1 MRTTFSHPYS
11 EEFARQ
17 CIMHCFPELEWNLQL
32 NNDDPPDL
40 IDEIKS
46 VGIEVTSANQDAE
59 IDFLFEK
66 YIRHEKDAIP
76 EKTKKKIES
85 LRGRFIFSD
94 ADGEEVLAGCLHGVR
109 QIDFENVIRSVITKT
124 ERLNKGNYKYY
135 SIDGLFVNDSDS
147 FLFEKGVP
155 EIMERIERETNCY
168 KRHYST
174 LFVFCH
180 HDMYMIDVDNRTI
193 SAKQISDEEIE
204 EIKKNTCYSI
214 GRKKEY
220 DARSFFSLKLIS

>member
-76 EKTKKKIES
+76 EKTKKKIE
-85 LRGRFIFSD
+85 
-94 ADGEEVLAGCLHGVR
+94 
-109 QIDFENVIRSVITKT
+109 
-124 ERLNKGNYKYY
+124 
-135 SIDGLFVNDSDS
+135 
-147 FLFEKGVP
+147 
-155 EIMERIERETNCY
+155 
-168 KRHYST
+168 
-174 LFVFCH
+174 
-180 HDMYMIDVDNRTI
+180 
-193 SAKQISDEEIE
+193 
-204 EIKKNTCYSI
+204 
-214 GRKKEY
+214 
-220 DARSFFSLKLIS
+220 

>member
-46 VGIEVTSANQDAE
+46 VGIEVTRANQDAE

-220 DARSFFSLKLIS
+220 DARSFFLLETD